1 LDFRTADLEECSA
14 APWKTNQQPGIDHG
28 PVITTS
34 QKDVFDFFNSHK
46 KK

>member
-1 LDFRTADLEECSA
+1 MDLLRRSEFVL
-14 APWKTNQQPGIDHG
+14 QPGIDHG

-34 QKDVFDFFNSHK
+34 QKDVFDFFAAHK